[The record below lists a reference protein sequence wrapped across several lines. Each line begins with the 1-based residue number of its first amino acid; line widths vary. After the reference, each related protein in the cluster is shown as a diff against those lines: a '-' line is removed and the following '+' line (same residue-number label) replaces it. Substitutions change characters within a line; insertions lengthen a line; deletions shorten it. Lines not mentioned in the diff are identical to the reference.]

1 MQLVTWVQQA
11 LPLNEKEDVWVAAG
25 LSTSDAA
32 WIIIREKF
40 ILPLRI
46 CGVWSSPSEH
56 KGNFHRITVFMASS
70 CETSAKW
77 DLLQE

>member
-40 ILPLRI
+40 ILPLCI
-46 CGVWSSPSEH
+46 CGV
-56 KGNFHRITVFMASS
+56 
-70 CETSAKW
+70 
-77 DLLQE
+77 